1 MIILYVIIKQKLDV
15 QMTTKDLSDFPIP
28 ERPSKN
34 LSFEEAFKLVKEK
47 YIDLFKRLAKN

>member
-1 MIILYVIIKQKLDV
+1 
-15 QMTTKDLSDFPIP
+15 MTTKDLSDFPIP